1 VDAQYLYYYDA
12 TTTGSVSD
20 LCSVGESLHSILV
33 EIFGVLWF
41 HGLRWANP
49 KIWLVDRSL
58 IIVPLMTPWL
68 WSNGIVIY
76 LERFFFL
83 PFIAHRQHNSLA
95 VPHCFSYAAMQK
107 SAVQVPY
114 GHCCVYR
121 MTLVIRKT
129 NSFIDDNN

>member
-107 SAVQVPY
+107 SAVQVPRRL
-114 GHCCVYR
+114 GSVSNDNS
-121 MTLVIRKT
+121 VIRKRIRSL
-129 NSFIDDNN
+129 ND